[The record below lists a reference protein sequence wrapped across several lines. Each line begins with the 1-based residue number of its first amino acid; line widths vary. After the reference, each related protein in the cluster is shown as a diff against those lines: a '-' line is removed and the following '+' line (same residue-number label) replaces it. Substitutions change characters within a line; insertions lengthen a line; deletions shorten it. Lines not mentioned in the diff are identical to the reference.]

1 MSIPELQSNKK
12 KLITHIATIDG
23 VNILNPYGEK
33 RRKINLLGNY
43 GSFDFMR
50 TFNIHLL
57 YPSPIKQ

>member
-1 MSIPELQSNKK
+1 M
-12 KLITHIATIDG
+12 THIATIDG

-50 TFNIHLL
+50 TFNYIHLL